1 MTNTG
6 ICPTDTFKKVRG
18 TTQTQTRV
26 VLRKPLP
33 SFTSFMGS
41 AKSHLLNFSFLI
53 WKTNITKWDK
63 VPNVLYTAEQI
74 YSIVI
79 IRIISGCI
87 YYVRRLLGTSYFY
100 IIQSSKS
107 FEEDTLLFPFPRWR
121 NRGIEAVQQLVQQT
135 QLEEQVAGCEPGLS
149 ASRAQV
155 LLSVWTLHISL
166 IHILASEPTSTLT
179 FWCNTEL
186 TRRIISWHHIDIY
199 SCFEH
204 SSVTKWHS

>member
-1 MTNTG
+1 MQEFVPLTLSRKSEERHKHKRG
-6 ICPTDTFKKVRG
+6 LCSASHCPLSPALWVQLNHTC
-18 TTQTQTRV
+18 
-26 VLRKPLP
+26 
-33 SFTSFMGS
+33 STSV
-41 AKSHLLNFSFLI
+41 FSSGKRTLQNEIKCPMYCTLQSRFI
-53 WKTNITKWDK
+53 A
-63 VPNVLYTAEQI
+63 V
-74 YSIVI
+74 VI

-121 NRGIEAVQQLVQQT
+121 NRGMEAVQQLVQQT

>member
-1 MTNTG
+1 M
-6 ICPTDTFKKVRG
+6 
-18 TTQTQTRV
+18 RV
-26 VLRKPLP
+26 VFRKPLP

-41 AKSHLLNFSFLI
+41 AKSHLLNFRFLI

-74 YSIVI
+74 NCSSHYKNHLRMHLLCAKTPRHFILLYHSILKI
-79 IRIISGCI
+79 
-87 YYVRRLLGTSYFY
+87 LW
-100 IIQSSKS
+100 
-107 FEEDTLLFPFPRWR
+107 EDTLLFPFPRWR
-121 NRGIEAVQQLVQQT
+121 NRGMEAVQQLVQQT

-186 TRRIISWHHIDIY
+186 TRRIVSWCHIDIY
-199 SCFEH
+199 SCFQH
-204 SSVTKWHS
+204 SWVTQLTDNYISSLK